1 MHANAAKVIGNQEL
15 KPHLGWQALLDVKT
29 KANDEVQLMNPS
41 TEACICILMENNH
54 QKLVNI
60 KSSDKGWDLKPGSR
74 KADNSN
80 AMCIDCLWSDQKKGS
95 DPCLSFSP
103 VGIRKFNE
111 WRLEIEKHREEN
123 EERVELIDQM
133 ILDEH
138 RKLRNLTGKTKKE
151 EKKLAKNR
159 MTEEEAKVQEEELD
173 EGDDW

>member
-1 MHANAAKVIGNQEL
+1 MREPQHPVNNESNL
-15 KPHLGWQALLDVKT
+15 KFPLL
-29 KANDEVQLMNPS
+29 A
-41 TEACICILMENNH
+41 
-54 QKLVNI
+54 
-60 KSSDKGWDLKPGSR
+60 
-74 KADNSN
+74 
-80 AMCIDCLWSDQKKGS
+80 DQKKGS

-111 WRLEIEKHREEN
+111 WRLEIEKHREES

-133 ILDEH
+133 ILDAH

-159 MTEEEAKVQEEELD
+159 MTEEEAQVQEEELD